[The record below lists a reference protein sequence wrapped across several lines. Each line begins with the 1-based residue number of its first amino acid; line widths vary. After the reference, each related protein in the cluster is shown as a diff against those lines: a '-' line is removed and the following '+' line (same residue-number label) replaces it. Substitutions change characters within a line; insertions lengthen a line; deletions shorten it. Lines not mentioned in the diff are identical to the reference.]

1 MIPLLNL
8 ILLFSALQGGPTA
21 TLIGRVTDVIG
32 ATMGDVEVQA
42 INVETGLRFLAHT
55 NEEGLYN
62 IRNLSP
68 GIYRLILQKHGFRS
82 VIKPG
87 VELRVQ
93 DIFALNF
100 EMRIGSEAESV
111 TEDEG
116 APLLQA
122 ETATVGQT
130 IDRRMVAELPT
141 LTRNPHD
148 FVGLSAGAVAVPN
161 RTGGG
166 VGFAINGQRSESA
179 NFLLDGSDSNTNP
192 ATTKPGQI
200 IPYDAVREYRV
211 LTNSVTAEYGR
222 NAGFVSNLVTRSG
235 SNELHGSLYD
245 FVRNSALAA
254 NSFENN
260 AYGRRKPTFNRH
272 ETGGSLGG
280 PIVTDKIFFFGAAES
295 ILVRSW
301 GSTTFRVPT
310 PELVA
315 ISSPATKAIFN
326 KYPLPADLRRGGSVS
341 AVTPFGGGPPVTVPL
356 VATVSRRSPVD
367 TGAGPPQNTIVGL
380 ARIDYAVSPQTMLT
394 ARYALQHGNEFA
406 PATQAY
412 SPQLDQPVLTRN
424 HHGTLNLTRT
434 WSGSVLTESRLSF
447 SRLSMVRPQ
456 TGSDAYL
463 QQGWT
468 TDLSLPALVP
478 RTGGPRN
485 SYQLHQLVS
494 WVRRNHDLKFGGQII
509 NYRESII
516 DKQRFPNV
524 AFFPLGNFVIG
535 SEDPFTQSFVNGSYP
550 IVGLWFDFV
559 TQPSL
564 VDQFEGHV
572 NTPNPSWHLRYT
584 DAAWFVQDTWK
595 VSRRLTLTPGLR
607 WEYFGVQHSVG
618 QKTNRDVNFYLGL
631 GDSYYER
638 FANGKFL
645 RTMDALGDYRNHFIR
660 PDRNNFG
667 PRLGLALDL
676 TGNGTTILRAGG
688 GIFFDSAL
696 GRVPPTVLARAV
708 FSNVPFT
715 QDAVVTGGSFEFFPA
730 LNRTL
735 PFVERVDPDLR
746 TAYASAW
753 NATIEHELGGNVVV
767 SGSYIGSAG
776 SNLELSVLENG
787 IGSGRYL
794 GRPSERILNDFE
806 YFLTVKGLAHSSYH
820 SLQLK
825 AESRQ
830 IRPLG
835 LQVGANYTWG
845 HSIDN
850 ASDRGLPLERDRFGL
865 GVLLDPT
872 NLRLDRGNSSFDQ
885 THRLVT
891 HLIWEIPE
899 VHTRSGLLKYV
910 TSGWELSGILSFQTG
925 LPFALRDG
933 GPEDDEF
940 GFTRPRV
947 TGVLPH
953 VLKPNEMIRDPKLPN
968 RFVYLQTNDSRD
980 INTWRCIPN
989 AAPFGCID
997 SIYDPP
1003 DNLLPRNYYRR
1014 PGSHF
1019 EDFAFAKK
1027 VPVRENV
1034 QLQFRAEFYNLFNH
1048 ANLELP
1054 ADAYSVTRGVRGPFT
1069 VFANVEARYGGPPRQ
1084 VVIAAK
1090 IIF

>member
-1 MIPLLNL
+1 M
-8 ILLFSALQGGPTA
+8 LFLRALQGGPTA

-32 ATMGDVEVQA
+32 TTMEDVEVQA
-42 INVETGLRFLAHT
+42 INVETGLRSLAHT

-62 IRNLSP
+62 IRNLPP
-68 GIYRLILQKHGFRS
+68 GVYRVILQKHGFRS

-148 FVGLSAGAVAVPN
+148 FVGVSPGAVAVPN
-161 RTGGG
+161 RSGGG

-179 NFLLDGSDSNTNP
+179 NFLIDGSDSNTNP
-192 ATTKPGQI
+192 ATTRPGLI

-222 NAGFVSNLVTRSG
+222 NAGFISNLVTRSG

-260 AYGRRKPTFNRH
+260 AYGRRRPVFNRN
-272 ETGGSLGG
+272 EVGGSLGA
-280 PIVTDKIFFFGAAES
+280 PVVTDKVFFFGAAES

-301 GSTTFRVPT
+301 GSATFRVPS

-315 ISSPATKAIFN
+315 ISSPATKAIFS
-326 KYPLPADLRRGGSVS
+326 KYPLPANLSSVGSLR
-341 AVTPFGGGPPVTVPL
+341 VTPFGGGSPVTVPQFGN
-356 VATVSRRSPVD
+356 VSRRTPVD

-380 ARIDYAVSPQTMLT
+380 ARVDYAVSPQTMVT
-394 ARYALQHGNEFA
+394 ARYALQHGNQFA

-412 SPQLDQPVLTRN
+412 SSELDQPLLTRN
-424 HHGTLNLTRT
+424 HHGTLNVTRT

-447 SRLSMVRPQ
+447 SRLSSVRPE

-468 TDLSLPALVP
+468 SFDLSLPAALP

-494 WVRRNHDLKFGGQII
+494 WVRRNHDLKSGGQII

-516 DKQRFPNV
+516 DVPRFPNL
-524 AFFPLGNFVIG
+524 AFFPFGAN
-535 SEDPFTQSFVNGSYP
+535 PFTQSFVNGSYP
-550 IVGLWFDFV
+550 IVGLWFDFLA
-559 TQPSL
+559 QPSL
-564 VDQFEGHV
+564 VNQFEGHAS
-572 NTPNPSWHLRYT
+572 TPNPSWHLRYN

-607 WEYFGVQHSVG
+607 WEYFGVQHSAG
-618 QKTNRDVNFYLGL
+618 QETNRDVNFYLGA
-631 GDSYYER
+631 GASYYER

-645 RTMDALGDYRNHFIR
+645 RTTDAPGDYRNHFIR

-676 TGNGTTILRAGG
+676 SGNGTTILRAGG

-696 GRVPPTVLARAV
+696 GRIPPTVLGRAV

-715 QDAVVTGGSFEFFPA
+715 QAAVVTGGSLEFVPA

-746 TAYASAW
+746 TAYASEW
-753 NATIEHELGGNVVV
+753 NATIERSLGANVVV

-776 SNLELSVLENG
+776 SNLELTALENG

-794 GRPSERILNDFE
+794 GRPSDRLLNNFE
-806 YFLTVKGLAHSSYH
+806 YFLSVKGLAHSSYH

-825 AESRQ
+825 AESRY
-830 IRPLG
+830 IRSLG
-835 LQVGANYTWG
+835 LQFGTNYTWG

-850 ASDRGLPLERDRFGL
+850 ASDRGLPLERDRFNL

-872 NLRLDRGNSSFDQ
+872 NLRLDRGNSAFDQ
-885 THRLVT
+885 THRLVS

-899 VHTRSGLLKYV
+899 VRTRSSLLKFV
-910 TSGWELSGILSFQTG
+910 TGGWQLSGIVSFQTG

-933 GPEDDEF
+933 GPEDDEW
-940 GFTRPRV
+940 GLTRPRV
-947 TGVLPH
+947 TGVLPQ

-980 INTWRCIPN
+980 INTWQCIPN

-1003 DNLLPRNYYRR
+1003 GNLLARNFYRR
-1014 PGSHF
+1014 PGSHY
-1019 EDFAFAKK
+1019 EDFAVAKK
-1027 VPVRENV
+1027 MPVRESV
-1034 QLQFRAEFYNLFNH
+1034 QLQVRAEFYNLFNH

-1054 ADAYSVTRGVRGPFT
+1054 YDAYFVTRGVRGPFT

-1090 IIF
+1090 VIF

>member
-1 MIPLLNL
+1 MVLLLNL
-8 ILLFSALQGGPTA
+8 TLLLSAFQGGPNA

-32 ATMGDVEVQA
+32 ATMADVEVQA

-68 GIYRLILQKHGFRS
+68 GLYRLILQKHGFSS

-166 VGFAINGQRSESA
+166 VGFAINGRRSESA

-192 ATTKPGQI
+192 ATTRPGQI

-222 NAGFVSNLVTRSG
+222 NAGFISNLVTRSG

-260 AYGRRKPTFNRH
+260 AYRRQRPVFNRH
-272 ETGGSLGG
+272 DAGGSLGG
-280 PIVTDKIFFFGAAES
+280 PIVTDKVFFFGAAES

-301 GSTTFRVPT
+301 GLATFRVPT
-310 PELVA
+310 PELIA
-315 ISSPATKAIFN
+315 ISSPATKAIFS
-326 KYPLPADLRRGGSVS
+326 KYPLPPDLRRGGGGL
-341 AVTPFGGGPPVTVPL
+341 AVTPFGGGSPVTVPM
-356 VATVSRRSPVD
+356 VATVSRKSPRD

-380 ARIDYAVSPQTMLT
+380 ARVDYAVNEQTMLT

-412 SPQLDQPVLTRN
+412 SPELDQPVLTRN
-424 HHGTLNLTRT
+424 HHGTLNVTHT

-447 SRLSMVRPQ
+447 SRLSTGRPE

-468 TDLSLPALVP
+468 SFDYSLPTAMP
-478 RTGGPRN
+478 RTGGSRN

-494 WVRRNHDLKFGGQII
+494 WVRRNHDLKFGGQMI
-509 NYRESII
+509 NYRDSII
-516 DKQRFPNV
+516 DEQRFPNL
-524 AFFPLGNFVIG
+524 AFFPLGNN
-535 SEDPFTQSFVNGSYP
+535 PFTQSFVNGTYP
-550 IVGLWFDFV
+550 IVGLWLDFLGESS
-559 TQPSL
+559 SL
-564 VDQFEGHV
+564 LNQFEGHV
-572 NTPNPSWHLRYT
+572 NTPNPSWHLRYN
-584 DAAWFVQDTWK
+584 DAAWFAQDTWK

-607 WEYFGVQHSVG
+607 WEYFGVQHGIG
-618 QKTNRDVNFYLGL
+618 QEKTRDVNFYLGG

-638 FANGKFL
+638 FANGKLL
-645 RTMDALGDYRNHFIR
+645 RTMDAPGDYRNHFTR
-660 PDRNNFG
+660 PDRKNFG

-715 QDAVVTGGSFEFFPA
+715 QEALVTGGSLEFFPA

-753 NATIEHELGGNVVV
+753 NASIERELGGNVVL
-767 SGSYIGSAG
+767 SASYIGSAG

-787 IGSGRYL
+787 SDSGRYL
-794 GRPSERILNDFE
+794 GRPSERILDNFN
-806 YFLTVKGLAHSSYH
+806 YFLTVKGLAHASYH

-835 LQVGANYTWG
+835 LQFGANYTWG

-865 GVLLDPT
+865 GVLLYPT
-872 NLRLDRGNSSFDQ
+872 NLRLDRGNSTFDQ
-885 THRLVT
+885 THRFVT
-891 HLIWEIPE
+891 HLIWEVPE
-899 VHTRSGLLKYV
+899 VHTRSALLTYL
-910 TSGWELSGILSFQTG
+910 TGGWQVSGILSFQTG

-933 GPEDDEF
+933 GPEDDEW
-940 GFTRPRV
+940 GLTRPRV
-947 TGVLPH
+947 TGGLPH

-980 INTWRCIPN
+980 ISSWQCIPN

-1003 DNLLPRNYYRR
+1003 DNLLARNFYRR
-1014 PGSHF
+1014 PGTHF
-1019 EDFAFAKK
+1019 EDFALAKK

-1054 ADAYSVTRGVRGPFT
+1054 FDAYFVTRGVRGPFT